1 MVGLHLNCTFA
12 SQLVKCMF
20 AFVTVVVAVA
30 VVVVVFV
37 VAAAVAVTLCKIEN
51 N

>member
-30 VVVVVFV
+30 VVVVV
-37 VAAAVAVTLCKIEN
+37 AAAVAVTLCKIEN

>member
-20 AFVTVVVAVA
+20 AFVTVVVAVG
-30 VVVVVFV
+30 VVVV
-37 VAAAVAVTLCKIEN
+37 AAVAVTLCKIEN